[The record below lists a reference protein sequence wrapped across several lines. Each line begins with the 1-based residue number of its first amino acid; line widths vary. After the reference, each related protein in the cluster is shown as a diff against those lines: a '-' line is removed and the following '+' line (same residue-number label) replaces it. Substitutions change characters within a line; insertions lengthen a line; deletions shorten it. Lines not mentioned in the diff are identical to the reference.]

1 MRPISRSTGLALH
14 GVLLQLHHSSSG
26 ATPVP
31 GILPLRGVR
40 ARSALGPGA
49 RVGGTL
55 SAVRGKFASTE
66 GVLCSFAPDTVA
78 GHNVNLLF
86 SSLAPSG
93 GGSRPA
99 AGTPSAPPVEAL
111 VWHCAV
117 AARTPPQA
125 CLQRRQWRLLSAMF
139 SRELMTIQTGV
150 LNVFKWVVF
159 VETRTSVQRPAP
171 CSNVCFCQ
179 SRSKICAR
187 CFCNG
192 W

>member
-1 MRPISRSTGLALH
+1 M
-14 GVLLQLHHSSSG
+14 
-26 ATPVP
+26 
-31 GILPLRGVR
+31 
-40 ARSALGPGA
+40 
-49 RVGGTL
+49 GGTL
-55 SAVRGKFASTE
+55 SAVRGKLASIE
-66 GVLCSFAPDTVA
+66 GVLCSFVPDTVA

-139 SRELMTIQTGV
+139 SREHMTIQTGV
-150 LNVFKWVVF
+150 LNVCKCFFF

-171 CSNVCFCQ
+171 FSNVFVCQ
-179 SRSKICAR
+179 SRSKTGAL
-187 CFCNG
+187 CFCLSYFKDRSASHTSTAVGNDSIHIVSKWG
-192 W
+192 LEMRELEIQDYHSSTS

>member
-1 MRPISRSTGLALH
+1 MCISS
-14 GVLLQLHHSSSG
+14 
-26 ATPVP
+26 
-31 GILPLRGVR
+31 LPLRGVR
-40 ARSALGPGA
+40 TRSALGA

-66 GVLCSFAPDTVA
+66 GVLCSFIPDTVA

-86 SSLAPSG
+86 CSSAPSG

-99 AGTPSAPPVEAL
+99 AGKSSAPPVEAL
-111 VWHCAV
+111 VLWHCAV

-139 SRELMTIQTGV
+139 SREHMTIQTGV
-150 LNVFKWVVF
+150 LNAFKCFVL

-171 CSNVCFCQ
+171 FSNLCFCQ
-179 SRSKICAR
+179 SRSKIGAR

>member
-1 MRPISRSTGLALH
+1 MCISS
-14 GVLLQLHHSSSG
+14 
-26 ATPVP
+26 
-31 GILPLRGVR
+31 LPLRGVR
-40 ARSALGPGA
+40 TRSALGA

-66 GVLCSFAPDTVA
+66 GVLCSFVPDTVTRSTMSIC
-78 GHNVNLLF
+78 F
-86 SSLAPSG
+86 FCSLAPSG

-139 SRELMTIQTGV
+139 SREHMTMQTGV
-150 LNVFKWVVF
+150 LNVCKCFVF
-159 VETRTSVQRPAP
+159 FETRTSVQRPAP
-171 CSNVCFCQ
+171 FSNVCFCQ
-179 SRSKICAR
+179 SRSKTGAR
-187 CFCNG
+187 CFCNAC
-192 W
+192 

>member
-31 GILPLRGVR
+31 GILPLRGMR
-40 ARSALGPGA
+40 TRSALGA

-66 GVLCSFAPDTVA
+66 GVLCSFVPDTVA

-86 SSLAPSG
+86 CSLAPSG

-111 VWHCAV
+111 VLWHCAV

-139 SRELMTIQTGV
+139 SREHMTIQTGV
-150 LNVFKWVVF
+150 LNV
-159 VETRTSVQRPAP
+159 SVDASF
-171 CSNVCFCQ
+171 SNVLLMPT
-179 SRSKICAR
+179 RR
-187 CFCNG
+187 
-192 W
+192 